1 MTISVKMPARW
12 CQCTSDAS
20 SHRAA
25 DKTSADRNPDA
36 AIGIEITPMA
46 AKILLSFRSS
56 ALYELPDA

>member
-1 MTISVKMPARW
+1 M
-12 CQCTSDAS
+12 
-20 SHRAA
+20 HRATGLA

-46 AKILLSFRSS
+46 AKILSPFGSS